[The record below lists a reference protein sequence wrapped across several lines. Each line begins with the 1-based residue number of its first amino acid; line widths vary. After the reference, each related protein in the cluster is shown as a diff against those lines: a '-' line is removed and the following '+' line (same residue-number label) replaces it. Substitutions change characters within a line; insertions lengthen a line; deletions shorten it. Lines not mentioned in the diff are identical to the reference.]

1 MTEDQ
6 LQAKFFQT
14 VWNNYP
20 QTRCLLFSVPNGSSR
35 HPLEAVKLKATGLI
49 SGIPDIIF
57 VWKGKAYGIEIKT
70 PIGKLSSRQMDI
82 HKRWADNNI
91 PIHIIR
97 SVEEGI
103 SLIESIVLT

>member
-6 LQAKFFQT
+6 IQAKFFQT
-14 VWNNYP
+14 IWNNYP

-57 VWKGKAYGIEIKT
+57 IWKGKAHGIEIKT
-70 PIGKLSSRQMDI
+70 PIGKISSRQEAV
-82 HKRWADNNI
+82 RNI
-91 PIHIIR
+91 WVKNGIPCHIIR